1 MPAGKGN
8 GKTLDLTPRILERI
22 RKDMNAGFSRLD
34 KRLATVESNL
44 TEVKRLLG
52 GVVAD
57 MIRIHQGRIEEHE
70 ERIRK
75 LEARQ

>member
-1 MPAGKGN
+1 MASGKGD
-8 GKTLDLTPRILERI
+8 GKTLDLTPRLLERI

-34 KRLATVESNL
+34 KRLAAVEVDL

-52 GVVAD
+52 GIVAD
-57 MIRIHQGRIEEHE
+57 MIRIHQGRLEEHE